1 MGSLFIGVFVTDIVF
16 ILLALGLNKEN
27 AKYLLTGYNTMSE
40 KERKF
45 FDTDKSYTAQ
55 LLNNPN
61 LLAKKIGEEST
72 ELIIDLVNNNKTG
85 VINESA
91 DLLYHLIVS
100 WVSSG
105 VHPKEIWD
113 ELSKRTL
120 KSGIEEKKNSK
131 NK

>member
-1 MGSLFIGVFVTDIVF
+1 MTDHITKTLFE
-16 ILLALGLNKEN
+16 IL
-27 AKYLLTGYNTMSE
+27 
-40 KERKF
+40 KERKS

-61 LLAKKIGEEST
+61 FLAKKIGEEST
-72 ELIIDLVNNNKTG
+72 ELIIDLVSNNKTG

-105 VHPKEIWD
+105 VQPEEIWD
-113 ELSKRTL
+113 ELSKRTS
-120 KSGIEEKKNSK
+120 KSGIEEKKNRK
-131 NK
+131 N

>member
-1 MGSLFIGVFVTDIVF
+1 MADHITKTLFK
-16 ILLALGLNKEN
+16 IL
-27 AKYLLTGYNTMSE
+27 
-40 KERKF
+40 KERRN
-45 FDTDKSYTAQ
+45 FDIDKSYTAQ

-61 LLAKKIGEEST
+61 FLAKKIGEEST

-85 VINESA
+85 VISESA

-105 VHPKEIWD
+105 VHPEEIWN

-120 KSGIEEKKNSK
+120 KSGIEEKESRKK
-131 NK
+131 

>member
-1 MGSLFIGVFVTDIVF
+1 MVDHITQTLFKVI
-16 ILLALGLNKEN
+16 
-27 AKYLLTGYNTMSE
+27 
-40 KERKF
+40 KERKNF
-45 FDTDKSYTAQ
+45 NTDKSYTAQ

-85 VINESA
+85 IINESA

-105 VHPKEIWD
+105 VCPEEIWD

-120 KSGIEEKKNSK
+120 KSGIEEKKSRK
-131 NK
+131 K

>member
-1 MGSLFIGVFVTDIVF
+1 MTKHIITSLVKVI
-16 ILLALGLNKEN
+16 N
-27 AKYLLTGYNTMSE
+27 
-40 KERKF
+40 ERKN
-45 FDTDKSYTAQ
+45 FDINKSYTAQ

-85 VINESA
+85 IINESA
-91 DLLYHLIVS
+91 DLLYHLLVS
-100 WVSSG
+100 WVSSD
-105 VHPKEIWD
+105 VNPEEIWT

-120 KSGIEEKKNSK
+120 KSGIEEKQSRK